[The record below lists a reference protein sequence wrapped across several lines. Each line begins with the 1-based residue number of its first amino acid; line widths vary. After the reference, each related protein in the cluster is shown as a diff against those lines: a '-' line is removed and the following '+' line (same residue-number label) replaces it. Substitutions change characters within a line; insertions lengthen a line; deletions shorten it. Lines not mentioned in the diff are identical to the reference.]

1 MGKWGNEMKDYKLLF
16 KELERKFENYEIIK
30 EKEIEKIKETNED
43 LQKQLGILY
52 NIAEVSKYI
61 SSNIRDEKLVLMI
74 NDMIVGLLG
83 VTNSCIYI
91 YEDGVFKVKVSTVK
105 SEAILTDREEAC
117 ILKGEDFLIN
127 DDFIRKYDNVS
138 QAIKSVLG
146 IPIKIRDNYT
156 GYIIVEHTLKGYLT
170 TEHKMF
176 LSSISNQ
183 IAVALENSKLYREL
197 KEAVIKDPLLG
208 IYNRK
213 YFFERAEEFIKA
225 EEKDYAIVMIDL
237 DGFKKFND
245 TYGHQF
251 GDEVLIQT
259 SNVIKSRIRKSDIF
273 ARYGGEELIIF
284 LKNINDY
291 KSIYEKIDNIRKAI
305 EENYIVMGE
314 TKAKV
319 TASFGLAFHSMYGDT
334 IADVISRAD
343 ELLYNAKANGKN
355 KVCINDKLLKKINKS

>member
-1 MGKWGNEMKDYKLLF
+1 MKDYKLLF
-16 KELERKFENYEIIK
+16 KELEKEFKSYKIIK
-30 EKEIEKIKETNED
+30 EKEIDNIKEANEE

-91 YEDGVFKVKVSTVK
+91 FEDGAFKVKVSTVK
-105 SEAILTDREEAC
+105 SEVILTDREKSC
-117 ILKGEDFLIN
+117 ILKGYDFLIN
-127 DDFIRKYDNVS
+127 DDFIRDYEDVTQS
-138 QAIKSVLG
+138 IKSVLG

-213 YFFERAEEFIKA
+213 YFFDRAEEIIK
-225 EEKDYAIVMIDL
+225 DNNMNYAIVMIDL
-237 DGFKKFND
+237 DDFKKFND

-284 LKNINDY
+284 LKNINEY
-291 KSIYEKIDNIRKAI
+291 KCIYEKIDNIRKAI
-305 EENYIVMGE
+305 EENYIVMGK

-319 TASFGLAFHSMYGDT
+319 TASFGLAFHSIYGGS
-334 IADVISRAD
+334 IADVISKAD
-343 ELLYNAKANGKN
+343 ELLYNAKENGKN
-355 KVCINDKLLKKINKS
+355 QVCINDELFQELFFLEKINKS